1 MQYGEMAENRV
12 DLEDEKRL
20 EALRRTG
27 LLDSPPEE
35 GFDRL
40 TQLVRRLLKVP
51 VSLVSLVDTSRQFFK
66 SMQGLGAPWCD
77 LGQTPLSHS
86 FCQHVVAHKSPLVI
100 TDARKHPTLRDN
112 LAIDELGVVAYLGI
126 PLFTPDGYAIGSLCA
141 IDHHPRSWTE
151 VEIENLKDLATS
163 VMTEIA
169 LRIRLNELKQT
180 ESDLRQSEA
189 RLLVLNHTL
198 EQRVEAR
205 TRDLQQANRSLE
217 QRNRELQDFA
227 YIASHDMQE
236 PLRKVQ
242 AFSSL
247 LQSEYA
253 EALDED
259 AGYYLDRM
267 ENAAGRMSQLIA
279 ALLSYS
285 RVMTHGKK
293 YREVDLNAIVRDAL
307 SDFELRIQEK
317 QVEVVV
323 DDLPVIEA
331 DPYQMHQLMHHLV
344 SNALKFHRAETVP
357 RIQIRAPDLAAG
369 NGKPD
374 CCVIEVADNG
384 IGFDEKYLDRI
395 FSPFQRLESR
405 SAFEGTGMGL
415 AICRRICERHRGAIE
430 AVSAPGKGARFI
442 VTLPVTQDLQED
454 AAYEK

>member
-1 MQYGEMAENRV
+1 MLDRMSKEGQKQHFEMTENRV
-12 DLEDEKRL
+12 ALEDQKRL
-20 EALRRTG
+20 EALHRTG

-40 TQLVRRLLKVP
+40 TQLVRRMLKVP

-66 SMQGLGAPWCD
+66 SMRGLGEPWRD
-77 LGQTPLSHS
+77 LGETPLSHS
-86 FCQHVVAHKSPLVI
+86 FCQHVVAHEKPLII
-100 TDARKHPTLRDN
+100 TDARKHPTLRN
-112 LAIDELGVVAYLGI
+112 NLGI

-141 IDHHPRSWTE
+141 IDHRPRSWTE

-180 ESDLRQSEA
+180 EKDLRQSEA

-205 TRDLQQANRSLE
+205 TRDLQQANQTLE

-247 LQSEYA
+247 LQSEYT
-253 EALDED
+253 EALDGD
-259 AGYYLDRM
+259 ARYYLDRM
-267 ENAAGRMSQLIA
+267 ENAAGRMSKLIA
-279 ALLSYS
+279 ALLSFS
-285 RVMTHGKK
+285 RVVTHGKK
-293 YREVDLNAIVRDAL
+293 YQEVDLNVIVRDVL
-307 SDFELRIQEK
+307 SDFELTIQEK
-317 QVEVVV
+317 QAEVLAE
-323 DDLPVIEA
+323 DLPTLEA
-331 DPYQMHQLMHHLV
+331 DPYQMHQLMHQLV
-344 SNALKFHRAETVP
+344 SNALKFHPAEAAP
-357 RIQIRAPDLAAG
+357 RIQITARDLTAD

-374 CCVIEVADNG
+374 CYVVEVADNG

-405 SAFEGTGMGL
+405 SAYEGTGMGL
-415 AICRRICERHRGAIE
+415 AICRRICERHHGTIQ
-430 AVSAPGKGARFI
+430 AVSAPDKGARFI
-442 VTLPVTQDLQED
+442 VTLPATQDQKE
-454 AAYEK
+454 AEYER